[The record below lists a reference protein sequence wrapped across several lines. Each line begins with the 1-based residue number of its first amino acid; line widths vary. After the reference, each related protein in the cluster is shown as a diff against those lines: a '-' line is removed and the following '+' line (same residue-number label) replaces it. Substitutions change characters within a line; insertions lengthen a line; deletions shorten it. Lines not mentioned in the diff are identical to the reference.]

1 MFANKRQSI
10 CSLILFAAVV
20 GRNRRSHSQLWKW
33 QLRKIEKL
41 SVSYLLLSVVFLGKE
56 KYFNTNCLYVNDCKY
71 KTLAPMWTVN
81 ASVWWKVVE
90 GLPSC
95 WCEGENMWAEPGA
108 GSRDKKATDGQ
119 ILDTIGNIFITSLS
133 ATSPTISHHT
143 CTNLGCTPSNY
154 LIWFPPPG
162 LILILT

>member
-1 MFANKRQSI
+1 
-10 CSLILFAAVV
+10 
-20 GRNRRSHSQLWKW
+20 
-33 QLRKIEKL
+33 
-41 SVSYLLLSVVFLGKE
+41 
-56 KYFNTNCLYVNDCKY
+56 
-71 KTLAPMWTVN
+71 MWTVN

-143 CTNLGCTPSNY
+143 CNIPTFGARQATVKFD
-154 LIWFPPPG
+154 FPRPA
-162 LILILT
+162 